1 MSWSRKQWVIN
12 SSRLMT
18 LAGDIDYIINNE
30 RHLHCFSQDNI
41 YRLQRRYRFF
51 IGYRKKCWKD
61 WSLVV
66 QSPNSKISEYCFVR
80 WDGCVWRLPWPY
92 TFSETLGA
100 QLSLKW
106 LFNWNLITE
115 RQELITNDGWYF
127 DCWAESSIVF
137 QRKQSWQP
145 IPRSLIWES
154 YTCKLGDQTKLHR
167 NTERDKFTRAKFVAE
182 RRRSPIHSEK
192 ISEKLMTNSNKVLDC
207 VQRWR
212 KSQSKL

>member
-18 LAGDIDYIINNE
+18 LAVDIDYIINNE

-92 TFSETLGA
+92 TFRETLGA

-115 RQELITNDGWYF
+115 RQELIKNDGY
-127 DCWAESSIVF
+127 AILIVGLKVPLYSRGSNPDNQF
-137 QRKQSWQP
+137 QDLWFG
-145 IPRSLIWES
+145 SLIHVNWEIRPNS
-154 YTCKLGDQTKLHR
+154 I
-167 NTERDKFTRAKFVAE
+167 EI
-182 RRRSPIHSEK
+182 RRETIH
-192 ISEKLMTNSNKVLDC
+192 
-207 VQRWR
+207 
-212 KSQSKL
+212 KSQICRGEEEVSNP